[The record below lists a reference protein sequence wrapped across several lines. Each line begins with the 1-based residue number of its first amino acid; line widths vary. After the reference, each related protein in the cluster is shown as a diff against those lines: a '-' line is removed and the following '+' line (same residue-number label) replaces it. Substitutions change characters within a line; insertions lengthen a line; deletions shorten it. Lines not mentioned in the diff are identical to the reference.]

1 MGGVYGE
8 INSRTDFERALREAM
23 GIANRILSS
32 GRNPV
37 IQAVVEQLGAMSRA
51 SEGGR
56 EPSQDERRSVNVGL
70 IAVRELDADRQD
82 DSGLLARKLY
92 ALDSYFRE
100 WPTDEQATSAT
111 DADFW
116 RRFGL

>member
-8 INSRTDFERALREAM
+8 INSRADFERVLQEAAD
-23 GIANRILSS
+23 IAARILAG

-37 IQAVVEQLGAMSRA
+37 IEAVAEQLGWIARA
-51 SEGGR
+51 SQSGR
-56 EPSQDERRSVNVGL
+56 EPSADERGKVNVGL
-70 IAVRELDADRQD
+70 IAVRELDADRED
-82 DSGLLARKLY
+82 DSGLLARKLC
-92 ALDSYFRE
+92 ALDKYFTE
-100 WPTDEQATSAT
+100 WPTDEQAGSAT

>member
-8 INSRTDFERALREAM
+8 INSRADFERVLQEAA
-23 GIANRILSS
+23 GIAARMLAG

-37 IQAVVEQLGAMSRA
+37 IEAVAEQLAWMARA
-51 SEGGR
+51 SGGGR
-56 EPSQDERRSVNVGL
+56 EPSADERQHVNIGV
-70 IAVRELDADRQD
+70 IAVREFDADRED
-82 DSGLLARKLY
+82 DSGQLARKLC
-92 ALDSYFRE
+92 ALANYFTE
-100 WPTDEQATSAT
+100 WPTDEQAASAT

>member
-8 INSRTDFERALREAM
+8 INSRADFDRVLQEAADLAARM
-23 GIANRILSS
+23 LAG

-37 IQAVVEQLGAMSRA
+37 IQAVAAQLGWMAHA
-51 SEGGR
+51 SLGGR
-56 EPSQDERRSVNVGL
+56 EPSADQRAKVNVGL
-70 IAVRELDADRQD
+70 IAVRELDADRED
-82 DSGLLARKLY
+82 DSGQLARKLC
-92 ALDSYFRE
+92 ALDNYFTE
-100 WPTDEQATSAT
+100 WPTDEQAGSAT

>member
-8 INSRTDFERALREAM
+8 INSRADFERVRQEAVD
-23 GIANRILSS
+23 IAARILSA

-37 IQAVVEQLGAMSRA
+37 IEAVVEQLGWMARA
-51 SEGGR
+51 SGGGR
-56 EPSQDERRSVNVGL
+56 VPSADERRTVSIGL
-70 IAVRELDADRQD
+70 VAVRELDADRQD
-82 DSGLLARKLY
+82 DSGLLARKLC
-92 ALDSYFRE
+92 ALDNYFTE
-100 WPTDEQATSAT
+100 WPTDEQAATAT

>member
-8 INSRTDFERALREAM
+8 INSRADFDRVLHEAL
-23 GIANRILSS
+23 GIAGRILAG
-32 GRNPV
+32 GRNPA
-37 IQAVVEQLGAMSRA
+37 IEAIAAQLTWMALTC
-51 SEGGR
+51 EGGR
-56 EPSQDERRSVNVGL
+56 EPSADERQKVNVGL
-70 IAVRELDADRQD
+70 IAMRELDADRQD

-92 ALDSYFRE
+92 ALDNYFTE
-100 WPTDEQATSAT
+100 WPTDEQAATAT